1 MWSQYQLNN
10 DNGTAPDIRGKP
22 DIVAPGVNI
31 SDGLSDVNT
40 TVTPN
45 VNIPR
50 NDSGTSF
57 ATPMVAGTA
66 ALLMQRGLD
75 LPGPSNRNHLAI
87 KSIIL
92 NSARK
97 VGISGANAVN
107 GIAMDNAATSGA
119 GLRR

>member
-1 MWSQYQLNN
+1 M
-10 DNGTAPDIRGKP
+10 
-22 DIVAPGVNI
+22 NI

-97 VGISGANAVN
+97 SRHLWGQRRQRYCHGQCRHQR
-107 GIAMDNAATSGA
+107 A